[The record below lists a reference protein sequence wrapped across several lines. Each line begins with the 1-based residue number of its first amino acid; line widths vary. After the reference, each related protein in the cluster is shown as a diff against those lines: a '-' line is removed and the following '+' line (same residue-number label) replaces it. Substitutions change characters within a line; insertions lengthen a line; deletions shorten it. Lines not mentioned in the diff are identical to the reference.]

1 MTPVLFLKSQVQ
13 GYTKR
18 NGTYVK
24 PYSSRVAA
32 KPKSASS
39 WAAKGHAAPSK
50 PKPIP
55 KAIHPKPND
64 VGEPVGLHEPHVE
77 TDAAHWGQPDK
88 IATFIPRGLGG
99 DCPYK
104 LYGVEFKPWKDH
116 PKTAEAWN
124 AVEGQKPDLK
134 EPPLPEVAK
143 GKHLAAGVVIE
154 ESDGRVWTMSPSN
167 RFGGVESTFPKGT
180 LEEGINPQ
188 ASAIKEA
195 FEESGLKVEI
205 TGFLADIE
213 RSTSTT
219 RYYRAKRV
227 GGDPTDMGWEA
238 QAVHLVPREQLAAHL
253 QSKYDR
259 PLIAALIN
267 NNEKS

>member
-1 MTPVLFLKSQVQ
+1 MGYPDPPVESEPLQKSQVH

-18 NGTYVK
+18 DGTYVK
-24 PYSSRVAA
+24 PYATNVVA
-32 KPKSASS
+32 KPKPAPGGGV
-39 WAAKGHAAPSK
+39 KGHTAPPK

-64 VGEPVGLHEPHVE
+64 VGEPVGLYEPHVE

-104 LYGVEFKPWKDH
+104 LYGG
-116 PKTAEAWN
+116 N

-143 GKHLAAGVVIE
+143 GKHLSVGVVVE
-154 ESDGRVWTMSPSN
+154 ESDGRVWTISPSN
-167 RFGGVESTFPKGT
+167 RFGGYDNTFPKGT
-180 LEEGINPQ
+180 LEDGINPQ

-195 FEESGLKVEI
+195 FEKSGLKVEI
-205 TGFLADIE
+205 TGFLADVE
-213 RSTSTT
+213 RGTSTT

-227 GGDPTDMGWEA
+227 GGDPTDMGWES
-238 QAVHLVPREQLAAHL
+238 QAVHLVPRERLAAHL
-253 QSKYDR
+253 QSKYDQ
-259 PLIAALIN
+259 PLIAALTN